1 MTEERHNEEIF
12 SRTGALY
19 EQLLDNDDEKR
30 ANQLAA
36 IMKKA
41 ADEEV
46 YIAFTGHYS
55 AGKSSL
61 LNTLLGE
68 DILPTSPIPTSANLV
83 VIRNGVNRVALHTTD
98 GAYAEIKG
106 SYDKEEVQR
115 FCKDGDQIETVEVFA
130 PYKEAEPYVAYIDTP
145 GIDSTDEAH
154 FLSAASILH
163 QADALFYV
171 VHYNHVHSEEN
182 IMFLRSIKD
191 RIPNLFLVV
200 NQIDRHDETETR
212 FEDYRQQVEDML
224 EGEGIPKESLFFTS
238 VTEPDH
244 PLNGIKNLKKHLKQL
259 NRQAKANLRLLTE
272 QKIAHL
278 VKEHA
283 DMLAK
288 DAKSGSVSKQFDTQD
303 ELVRSLQQ
311 ELEKTSRQ
319 AEDAERDIKTE
330 VQNILQNANLTP
342 FEMRELA
349 SAYLESQQSSFKTG
363 FFFSKAKTA
372 AEKEKRQTEF
382 FADIRKRTE
391 GEADWH
397 IIDTLSKAAKR
408 YEADS
413 DDLIKKIQAYHTP
426 LSEDILK
433 RAVKQG
439 AAFSAEYVLT
449 YTKDLADMI
458 RREAKIRTAELAEEL
473 TAYIRAKNNPRAEEL
488 QKQITEEW
496 KTREALAQA
505 AEEER
510 HAEEKAARV
519 RALWEQTEPAG
530 YNGSRD
536 WFTQKKRAA
545 SAPVQKKKPERT
557 VLLEDIN
564 PEKSELKELPLKE
577 QVQRFYQLAGILES
591 SSMLA
596 KQAEAFQSR
605 VKRLENRQFTLALF
619 GGFSSGKSSFAN
631 ALVGEHVLPS
641 SPTPTTATI
650 NKITKPENGKK
661 HKTADIIFKT
671 EEELHAELLQLT
683 ELKEADVKG
692 RSLKEK
698 WLNAVKKGKVPHDL
712 KQTVHTILKAYDMY
726 EDPIRKQLTMTV
738 SVEELKP
745 YVAEESTACAVKEV
759 TVYYDSPLTEKGITI
774 VDTPGASSMNK
785 RHTEL
790 AFQYIKDADAFFY
803 MTYYQ
808 HSFSKGDRS
817 FLRKLGLVKESL
829 GMDKMFFVINAADL
843 AKTESELETVK
854 DYVRSELLKEGIHRP
869 KLYHVSSK
877 EELAGKKEAF
887 YNRFSDVKAGLAHFI
902 EEDLMRASA
911 AQLKTEANKLCET
924 VEQLHESLHQS
935 AEEKEKKKQSLQ
947 ASFEKALA
955 DISKRR
961 TSEVIIRKVIKDT
974 EEQLYH
980 IKQRLSFYANDML
993 KTVFHPGLQN
1003 GEWKQNIAGALKEAL
1018 KGFQFEYI
1026 QEMKTLDIR
1035 MTGFI
1040 ESHVTEEWMEN
1051 CRKKLLEDGY
1061 FSIYVSGENEFA
1073 IQLKE
1078 VAADIE
1084 ASEFMPHLKEVKS
1097 PKQFFEQNGKAA
1109 FTEEMRLHLQK
1120 VTENW
1125 LKIER
1130 ESLVARYTE
1139 HVKQL
1144 QEDIADKSLSQIQEQ
1159 QDTYLQ
1165 GLTESGS
1172 AGEIEHLFQVTKAW
1186 KNEDEMMKI

>member
-1 MTEERHNEEIF
+1 MTEERHNDEIF

-83 VIRNGVNRVALHTTD
+83 VIRNGENRVVLHTTD

-182 IMFLRSIKD
+182 VKFLRSIKD
-191 RIPNLFLVV
+191 RIPNLFLIV

-212 FEDYRQQVEDML
+212 FEDYREQVENML

-244 PLNGIKNLKKHLKQL
+244 PLNGLENLKTHLKQL
-259 NRQAKANLRLLTE
+259 NREAKANLRPLTE

-278 VKEHA
+278 VKEHT
-283 DMLAK
+283 DMLEK
-288 DAKSGSVSKQFDTQD
+288 DAKSGAVSEHFDKQD

-311 ELEKTSRQ
+311 KLEKTSRQ
-319 AEDAERDIKTE
+319 AEEAERDIKTE

-349 SAYLESQQSSFKTG
+349 SAYLESQQPSFKTG

-382 FADIRKRTE
+382 FAAIRKRTE

-397 IIDTLSKAAKR
+397 IIDTFSKAAKR

-413 DDLIKKIQAYHTP
+413 DDLIMKIQAYRTP
-426 LSEDILK
+426 LSEDIMK

-458 RREAKIRTAELAEEL
+458 RREAKRRTAELAEEL
-473 TAYIRAKNNPRAEEL
+473 TAYIRAKNNPRAEDL

-496 KTREALAQA
+496 KNREEIAQA

-519 RALWEQTEPAG
+519 RALWEQKGPAG
-530 YNGSRD
+530 YKGSRD
-536 WFTQKKRAA
+536 WFTQKKRAV
-545 SAPVQKKKPERT
+545 SAPVQKQEPEQP
-557 VLLEDIN
+557 VPLEDIN

-577 QVQRFYQLAGILES
+577 QVQRFYQLTGILES

-596 KQAEAFQSR
+596 KQAAAFQSR
-605 VKRLENRQFTLALF
+605 IKRLENRQFTLALF

-631 ALVGEHVLPS
+631 ALIGEHVLPS

-650 NKITKPENGKK
+650 NKITKPQNGKK

-671 EEELHAELLQLT
+671 EEELHAEMLQLT

-692 RSLKEK
+692 LSLKEK
-698 WLNAVKKGKVPHDL
+698 WQNAVKKGKVPHDL
-712 KQTVHTILKAYDMY
+712 VQTVRTIIKAYDTY
-726 EDPIRKQLTMTV
+726 EDPIRKQLTLTV
-738 SVEELKP
+738 PVEELKP
-745 YVAEESTACAVKEV
+745 YVAEESSACAVKEV
-759 TVYYDSPLTEKGITI
+759 TVYYDSPLTDKGITI

-817 FLRKLGLVKESL
+817 FLRKLGLVKESF

-877 EELAGKKEAF
+877 EELAGKKEAY
-887 YNRFSDVKAGLAHFI
+887 YNRFSDVKAGLARFI

-924 VEQLHESLHQS
+924 VEQLHESLYQS
-935 AEEKEKKKQSLQ
+935 AEEKEKKKQRLQ

-980 IKQRLSFYANDML
+980 IKQRLSLYANDML
-993 KTVFHPGLQN
+993 KTAFHPGLQN
-1003 GEWKQNIAGALKEAL
+1003 GEWKENIAGALKEAL
-1018 KGFQFEYI
+1018 NEFQFEYI

-1040 ESHVTEEWMEN
+1040 ESHVTEEWMED
-1051 CRKKLLEDGY
+1051 CRKKLLEDGF

-1078 VAADIE
+1078 IAPYIE
-1084 ASEFMPHLKEVKS
+1084 PSEFTRHLKEVKS

-1109 FTEEMRLHLQK
+1109 FTEGLRLHLQK

-1125 LKIER
+1125 LKKER

-1144 QEDIADKSLSQIQEQ
+1144 QKDIADKSLSQIKEQ
-1159 QDTYLQ
+1159 KDTYLQ

-1172 AGEIEHLFQVTKAW
+1172 DGEIERLFQASKAW
-1186 KNEDEMMKI
+1186 KNQDEMMKI